1 MEKEIIQKEEIL
13 KEEIPKMKE
22 KKVEKVTKEKS
33 PGRVAAGKRLAESNR
48 LKRLEE
54 KNKQEKEKIIHKETI
69 LKEEDEEP
77 QNKTIEKPTEKNI
90 SDISILL
97 LVGVVGGGFYFG
109 NKLIQKWKTNQSSL
123 KIETKETTKFVN
135 EKPDPFYME

>member
-1 MEKEIIQKEEIL
+1 
-13 KEEIPKMKE
+13 MKE

>member
-1 MEKEIIQKEEIL
+1 
-13 KEEIPKMKE
+13 
-22 KKVEKVTKEKS
+22 VEKVTTEKS

-54 KNKQEKEKIIHKETI
+54 KNKQEKEKIIQKETI

-109 NKLIQKWKTNQSSL
+109 NKLIQKWKTNQSSS
-123 KIETKETTKFVN
+123 KTEAKEAIKFVN